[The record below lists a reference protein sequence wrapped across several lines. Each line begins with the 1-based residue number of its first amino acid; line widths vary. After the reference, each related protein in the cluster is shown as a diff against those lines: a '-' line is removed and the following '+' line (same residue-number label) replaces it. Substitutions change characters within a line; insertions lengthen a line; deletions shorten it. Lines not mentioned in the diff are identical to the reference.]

1 MIKKNYK
8 IIVIIGIIS
17 VCVLLILGL
26 IVRNYGKQEIVY
38 DNTYDTIM
46 KKVDNEENF
55 LVYITSDDADKC
67 SNCKYINKIIKFY
80 HDEYNLDFIYYN
92 NSKNKSSDLE
102 KLNKKFQFQ
111 DNYLTN
117 PAVMIFKDGKV
128 SAVDNEMSGEES
140 LKEFLVRDGFISQEY
155 ANIEKE
161 LKDNDEFKQV
171 MASGSNKLIV
181 VSNGD
186 IKLKKILFEGAVK
199 NKFNYYVI
207 YEGKFD
213 YYDQYMALF
222 NLNKNISSPSL
233 VVINGNKIVDYINS
247 VNEEKIDKFLKKNNI
262 L

>member
-1 MIKKNYK
+1 
-8 IIVIIGIIS
+8 
-17 VCVLLILGL
+17 
-26 IVRNYGKQEIVY
+26 
-38 DNTYDTIM
+38 
-46 KKVDNEENF
+46 
-55 LVYITSDDADKC
+55 
-67 SNCKYINKIIKFY
+67 
-80 HDEYNLDFIYYN
+80 
-92 NSKNKSSDLE
+92 
-102 KLNKKFQFQ
+102 
-111 DNYLTN
+111 
-117 PAVMIFKDGKV
+117 MIFKDGKV